1 MKKAAAYLALI
12 RPVNFVITFIT
23 VIVAAAVSYLSVYPV
38 EKVLLAALTA
48 SLTLSAGNIINDI
61 FDVKIDIVS
70 HPERPLITKII
81 LVKEAYVLYFTIQ
94 LISLLLS
101 FFISNANF
109 FINLLAA
116 WVLFFYSW
124 EIKKI
129 VLLKNI
135 IVSGLTGLVFIYGG
149 VATGSYKYAIIP
161 ALFAFLI
168 NMTREIIKDMEDS
181 EGDAHRG
188 IISFPLK
195 VGPVKTKNTVA
206 ALIIFLMALTF
217 YPYINGNYN
226 KYYLLSILVLVIP
239 VLIYFLFSLLKD
251 VSKNNLKKLSFILKL
266 DMILGLIA
274 IYLGR

>member
-12 RPVNFVITFIT
+12 RPVNFGITFIT
-23 VIVAAAVSYLSVYPV
+23 IMVAAAVSCLGVYPV
-38 EKVLLAALTA
+38 AKVLLAALTA

-61 FDVKIDIVS
+61 FDVEIDKLS
-70 HPERPLITKII
+70 HPGRPLVSGAISIN
-81 LVKEAYVLYFTIQ
+81 ESFVLYVTIQ

-135 IVSGLTGLVFIYGG
+135 VVSGLTGLVFLYGG
-149 VATGSYKYAIIP
+149 VAAGSYKYAIIP

-168 NMTREIIKDMEDS
+168 NMTREIVKDMEDS

-188 IISFPLK
+188 VISFPLK
-195 VGPVKTKNTVA
+195 AGLVKTKNTVA
-206 ALIIFLMALTF
+206 VLIIFLIALTF
-217 YPYINGNYN
+217 YPYIAGNYN
-226 KYYLLSILVLVIP
+226 KYYFLCILGIVIP
-239 VLIYFLFSLLKD
+239 VLIYFLLSFNKD
-251 VSKNNLKKLSFILKL
+251 VSKKNLKKLSLILKL
-266 DMILGLIA
+266 DMVLGLIA